1 MRYLLAV
8 LLLVCTYSCFSAK
21 GLPIKE
27 VKAPKTTETE
37 TENINSTSNTST
49 TEALLDHSSWDALLK
64 IYVAKNGDVDYKGF
78 QSDAQKLDEYIN
90 YLASKVPTNN
100 WSLNEQLAYF
110 INVYNA
116 NTIKLIID
124 NYPTKSIKDISNPWM
139 KNRLKI
145 GDEDY
150 SLADIENGILRKMNE
165 PRIHFAI
172 NCASYSCPK
181 LLNTAY
187 TTDNVQEL
195 MERATK
201 EFINN
206 SEKNKLSAMQP
217 KLSEIFKWYKSDFT
231 ENGSLIDY
239 INQYA
244 ETKISAYA
252 NIDYID
258 YDWNL
263 NEQN

>member
-1 MRYLLAV
+1 MKYLLVV
-8 LLLVCTYSCFSAK
+8 LLSVSAYSCFSAK

-27 VKAPKTTETE
+27 VKAPTTT
-37 TENINSTSNTST
+37 NINSTSNTST

-64 IYVAKNGDVDYKGF
+64 KYVAKNGDVDYKGF
-78 QSDAQKLDEYIN
+78 KSDAQKLDEYIN
-90 YLASKVPTNN
+90 YLASKVPEKN
-100 WSLNEQLAYF
+100 WNLNEQLAYF

-124 NYPTKSIKDISNPWM
+124 NYPTKSIKDIGNPWM

-187 TTDNVQEL
+187 TADNVQEL

-206 SEKNKLSAMQP
+206 SEKNKLSATQL

-244 ETKISAYA
+244 ETKISADA
-252 NIDYID
+252 KIDYID